1 MKKDTIIASKQWKK
15 PELIVLV
22 RNKPQEAVLT
32 GCKTV
37 GSSGYHGTN
46 NACLWEALCQSV
58 CSSVDPS

>member
-1 MKKDTIIASKQWKK
+1 MKKETSNNKQWTN

-22 RNKPQEAVLT
+22 RSKPQEAVLT

-37 GSSGYHGTN
+37 GSGGYHGTN
-46 NACLWEALCQSV
+46 NACLWESLCHSV

>member
-1 MKKDTIIASKQWKK
+1 MKKETTSVSKQWMK
-15 PELIVLV
+15 PELIILV

-46 NACLWEALCQSV
+46 NACLWEALCHSV
-58 CSSVDPS
+58 CSATDPS